1 MKRILIIEDD
11 RSLCEAL
18 TAFLKAENFE
28 VISASDGEEGFR
40 LANQE
45 KMDLILL
52 DLGLP
57 VMGGLDVCKGL
68 REKRIM
74 TPIIM
79 LTGEKKEEIDKVL
92 GLEFG
97 ADDYIIKPFGMKE
110 LLARVKAV
118 LRRFKPEAL
127 EIEEYSFG
135 DISINF
141 KKQTASKGK
150 HELYLTA
157 DKKSRIILLSLPI
170 SSRHLGLVINFR
182 NNILRFV
189 STMKPKDSLI
199 WRVFRPL
206 PLSVIQVKL
215 SIFSEIMPRKRSVLS
230 LPAKSPG
237 LDNAVIDVGC

>member
-1 MKRILIIEDD
+1 MIVEDD
-11 RSLCEAL
+11 RSLREAL

-40 LANQE
+40 LASQQ

-57 VMGGLDVCKGL
+57 LMGGLDVCKFL

-74 TPIIM
+74 TSIIM

-97 ADDYIIKPFGMKE
+97 ADDYVTKPFGMKE
-110 LLARVKAV
+110 LLARIKAV
-118 LRRFKPEAL
+118 LRRFRPEAA

-135 DISINF
+135 DVSINF

-150 HELYLTA
+150 QTLYLTA
-157 DKKSRIILLSLPI
+157 KEFHLLKFLIAHEGEVVSRNDILNEVWGYDRFPTTRTIDTFIHNLRQKIEDKPSQPA
-170 SSRHLGLVINFR
+170 HLITVPWSGYKFQ
-182 NNILRFV
+182 
-189 STMKPKDSLI
+189 K
-199 WRVFRPL
+199 
-206 PLSVIQVKL
+206 
-215 SIFSEIMPRKRSVLS
+215 
-230 LPAKSPG
+230 
-237 LDNAVIDVGC
+237 